1 MQRLFAR
8 LLEKDKRG
16 YTAIESAKLGQG
28 GIDYVSRLFGI
39 DPKTTRR
46 GLSELEVV
54 ENPAPSRIRKR
65 GG

>member
-28 GIDYVSRLFGI
+28 GRERLVERVDGNFNDERFI
-39 DPKTTRR
+39 
-46 GLSELEVV
+46 GLS
-54 ENPAPSRIRKR
+54 
-65 GG
+65 